1 MRLLHIGLVFCFL
14 TTAAFAD
21 IITLKSGR
29 VINGTYLGGSEREV
43 KVRIGDQVESF
54 DVSQVVRIE
63 FGSGAAASSA
73 GAPDNPGRP
82 SLRRADTTT
91 QDSADRPT
99 LRRADSSAPPADDP
113 DRPTLR
119 RGDSSTAS
127 SGSGDD
133 SGRPTL
139 RRADSTPTV
148 PTSTSSDD
156 DRPTLRRADGGGY
169 GGDTGGYNSGS
180 GSAPRQTTI
189 LRPGDSQP
197 TAATTAANVAVPES
211 GVVELPAGTNLVVRM
226 IEEVDS
232 EKNTVGQTFKA
243 SLMEDVTA
251 PNSNRVV
258 LPHGCDVV
266 VKLVNA
272 KESGKFT
279 GKSELTLSL
288 WSVKLGDRVIDV
300 DSQTVTKQSDS
311 RGTRTAATT
320 GGGAIVGA
328 VIGGIAGGGKG
339 AAIGAAAGAGAG
351 AGVEAVTKGQRVKIP
366 SETRLTFTLDNPVKI

>member
-1 MRLLHIGLVFCFL
+1 MRLFHIGLAFILL

-29 VINGTYLGGSEREV
+29 VINGTYLGGTDREI
-43 KVRIGDQVESF
+43 KVRIGDQVETF

-63 FGSGAAASSA
+63 FGAGAAASTSTPNNS
-73 GAPDNPGRP
+73 G
-82 SLRRADTTT
+82 
-91 QDSADRPT
+91 RPT
-99 LRRADSSAPPADDP
+99 LHRADQAAPPADDP

-119 RGDSSTAS
+119 RADGSTAS
-127 SGSGDD
+127 SSSSSDD

-139 RRADSTPTV
+139 RRTDSTPTV

-169 GGDTGGYNSGS
+169 GGDGSYGGDSGS
-180 GSAPRQTTI
+180 SGAPRQTTI

-197 TAATTAANVAVPES
+197 SAATTAADVAVPDT
-211 GVVELPAGTNLVVRM
+211 VVELPAGTNLVVRM

-232 EKNTVGQTFKA
+232 EKNTVGQSFKA

-300 DSQTVTKQSDS
+300 DTQTVTKQSDS
-311 RGTRTAATT
+311 RGTRTATTT

>member
-1 MRLLHIGLVFCFL
+1 MRLLHITLAFIFL

-29 VINGTYLGGSEREV
+29 VINGTYLGGSDREV
-43 KVRIGDQVESF
+43 KVRIGDQVETF

-63 FGSGAAASSA
+63 FGAGAAASTSSDTSNSGGRPTLHRA
-73 GAPDNPGRP
+73 DSQAPPDNNDP
-82 SLRRADTTT
+82 
-91 QDSADRPT
+91 DRPT
-99 LRRADSSAPPADDP
+99 LRRADTPSTSGSASS
-113 DRPTLR
+113 
-119 RGDSSTAS
+119 SSTS
-127 SGSGDD
+127 SSSSDD

-148 PTSTSSDD
+148 ATSTSSDD
-156 DRPTLRRADGGGY
+156 DRPTLRRSDGGGY
-169 GGDTGGYNSGS
+169 GGGGGYSGGGSDSGS
-180 GSAPRQTTI
+180 SANAPRATI

-197 TAATTAANVAVPES
+197 TAATTAANVAAPDN
-211 GVVELPAGTNLVVRM
+211 VVELPAGTNLVVRM

-232 EKNTVGQTFKA
+232 EKSTVGQTFKA
-243 SLMEDVTA
+243 SLMEDVMA

-258 LPHGCDVV
+258 LPHGSDVV

-279 GKSELTLSL
+279 GRTELTLSL

-311 RGTRTAATT
+311 RGARTAGTT

-351 AGVEAVTKGQRVKIP
+351 AGVEAITKGQHVKIP
-366 SETRLTFTLDNPVKI
+366 SETRLTFTLDNPLKI

>member
-1 MRLLHIGLVFCFL
+1 MRLLHIGLAFIFL

-29 VINGTYLGGSEREV
+29 VINGTYLGGTEREI
-43 KVRIGDQVESF
+43 KVRIGDQVETF
-54 DVSQVVRIE
+54 DVSQIVRIE
-63 FGSGAAASSA
+63 FGASAAASNSSA
-73 GAPDNPGRP
+73 PANNG
-82 SLRRADTTT
+82 
-91 QDSADRPT
+91 RPT
-99 LRRADSSAPPADDP
+99 LHRADNPAPPADDP
-113 DRPTLR
+113 
-119 RGDSSTAS
+119 
-127 SGSGDD
+127 
-133 SGRPTL
+133 
-139 RRADSTPTV
+139 
-148 PTSTSSDD
+148 

-169 GGDTGGYNSGS
+169 GGGGSYGSDSSSSGP
-180 GSAPRQTTI
+180 PRQTTI

-197 TAATTAANVAVPES
+197 SAATTAADVAQPDT
-211 GVVELPAGTNLVVRM
+211 VVELPAGTNLVVRM

-232 EKNTVGQTFKA
+232 EKNTVGQSFKA

-300 DSQTVTKQSDS
+300 DTQTVTKQSDS
-311 RGTRTAATT
+311 RGTRTATTT